1 MRGKESKIILLT
13 AVFICLMQL
22 PLAISPVQAQTE
34 IISLNKGT
42 LAFDAPY
49 VIEETMMYKDGGTIA
64 ITIRDAKGISLPVCY
79 DRRIKVPEA
88 DRFVYAGATYPDKS
102 SATRV
107 KQGSPTAQAL
117 LKILTS
123 ATIPSSPNI
132 RKDLVHAVIAK
143 LSGKRFL
150 FLGDG

>member
-1 MRGKESKIILLT
+1 MKGKESKFILLT

-22 PLAISPVQAQTE
+22 PFAIPPAQAQPE
-34 IISLNKGT
+34 IISLNNGIV
-42 LAFDAPY
+42 AFDAPY

-64 ITIRDAKGISLPVCY
+64 IVIRDAKGISLPVCY

-107 KQGSPTAQAL
+107 KRGSPTAQAL

-123 ATIPSSPNI
+123 ATIPPSPNI
-132 RKDLVHAVIAK
+132 RKDLIQAVIAK
-143 LSGKRFL
+143 LSAKRAPL
-150 FLGDG
+150 FR